1 MPPSR
6 RKKHLVY
13 KVKIMC
19 SKRKKMKFK
28 EVRKAALPVSLEMRV
43 SVHGRKGVL
52 DGGNAT
58 GEDVE
63 GPVID

>member
-1 MPPSR
+1 
-6 RKKHLVY
+6 
-13 KVKIMC
+13 MC

-43 SVHGRKGVL
+43 SVYGRKGIL

-63 GPVID
+63 AQ